1 MTLVTA
7 SDSEPPGS
15 ESAAHGRGGGGPGA
29 PGLPVAGLAPVPS
42 AVGLGL
48 GSVGVTVV
56 AAQGPGVT

>member
-1 MTLVTA
+1 MTA
-7 SDSEPPGS
+7 SDSEPGS
-15 ESAAHGRGGGGPGA
+15 AGESAVHRDGGGGPGG
-29 PGLPVAGLAPVPS
+29 PGLPVAELAPVPS